1 MSRSR
6 LATPLLAALPLA
18 FLGVFFVYPVVS
30 ILALGLAPGGNV
42 DLGAALAVLTQPFVL
57 DVVWFTL
64 WQAALSTLLT
74 VVIALPGAYVF
85 ARFEFPGRRLIGA
98 LAIVPFVLPTVTVAA
113 AFLALLGSR
122 SPFGIRLDHTIF
134 AILAAHVFYNYAVVL
149 RVVGGVWGQIDPRLE
164 DAARVLGASRW
175 QAFRRVTLPLLR
187 PAIAS
192 AASVVFLFTFTSFGV
207 ILILGGSQF
216 ATVEVEIYRQTAELL
231 DLRTAAVLSLL
242 QMTALAVLLFAY
254 SRYQQRTA
262 VESRL
267 LTARPAPRRPRTR
280 AERGIVVAN
289 LAVMAVLLGLP
300 LLILVERS
308 IAGPGGY
315 GLQNFQALFASD
327 QRSALFVPPI
337 DAVRNS
343 LLFALIA
350 TLICAPLGLM
360 AAYVIARGRGRLASG
375 FDALLMLPLGTSAV
389 IVGFGFLV
397 ALGNLPIDLR
407 TSIILIP
414 IAHAIVALPF
424 LVRATVP
431 VLRSVDERLREA
443 ARVLGAPPARVWRE
457 IDLPIV
463 RRAVLI
469 GAGFAFAVSL
479 GEFGATLFIV
489 RPDAP
494 TMPVAIYRLLS
505 QPGVL
510 AFGQAM
516 AMAVLLMAVTGASVL
531 AFDRLQADQ

>member
-1 MSRSR
+1 MRT
-6 LATPLLAALPLA
+6 AALAALPLA

-30 ILALGLAPGGNV
+30 ILALGLAPDGNL
-42 DLGAALAVLTQPFVL
+42 DIRAALAVLGQPFVL
-57 DVVWFTL
+57 DVLWFTL

-74 VVIALPGAYVF
+74 VLVALPGAYVF
-85 ARFEFPGRRLIGA
+85 ARFDFPGRRLIGA
-98 LAIVPFVLPTVTVAA
+98 LAIVPFVLPTVVVAA
-113 AFLALLGSR
+113 AFLALVGSR
-122 SPFGIRLDHTIF
+122 SPFGVRLDHTIF

-149 RVVGGVWGQIDPRLE
+149 RIVGGVWAQIDPRLE

-207 ILILGGSQF
+207 ILILGGPQF
-216 ATVEVEIYRQTAELL
+216 ATLEVEIYRQTAELL

-242 QMTALAVLLFAY
+242 QMTALVVLLFAY

-262 VESRL
+262 LEQRQ
-267 LTARPAPRRPRTR
+267 LTRAQVARPARTR
-280 AERGIVVAN
+280 GERALVAAN
-289 LAVMAVLLGLP
+289 LVAMAVILGVP
-300 LLILVERS
+300 LAMLVERS
-308 IAGPGGY
+308 LAGPGGY
-315 GLQNFQALFASD
+315 GLQNFSALFATD

-337 DAVRNS
+337 EAVQNS
-343 LLFALIA
+343 LVFAAIA
-350 TLICAPLGLM
+350 TLIAAPLGLM

-397 ALGNLPIDLR
+397 SLGNLPIDLR
-407 TSIILIP
+407 TSVILIP

-424 LVRATVP
+424 LVRASVP
-431 VLRSVDERLREA
+431 VLRSVDPRLRDA
-443 ARVLGAPPARVWRE
+443 ARVLGASPARVWRA

-463 RRAVLI
+463 QRAVLI

-494 TMPVAIYRLLS
+494 TMPVAIFRLLS
-505 QPGVL
+505 QPGAL

-516 AMAVLLMAVTGASVL
+516 AMAVLLMIVTGASVL
-531 AFDRLQADQ
+531 VLDRA